1 MYLVNMDNKNSG
13 RSKNKIS
20 NYFVKNNTTSNVK
33 QKEDDDKNNS
43 ETKVKNML
51 QESPNKSGD
60 DLSNTKKRKMSPQI
74 PHDDKKHLKL
84 DIEDKENCLQDFL
97 LDDDLDSFLCE
108 EDWAPQDTLNLST
121 TQRCVILHVNTNGN
135 TKCIHL
141 QSTTNSSDKAWCTL
155 SFPWTQLAL
164 QPGDIISIKA
174 LNDNNKWIVNATNG
188 LLVTDPDS
196 LVSGTS
202 VVGGLFCARKGVLS
216 EIYKGIDSESKIMT
230 IGSLVHELYQ
240 SCIQNTKVD
249 DEFVRNVWKGIMQ
262 KSSTIQMLYRSQ
274 LTSEEING
282 EIDKFVPK
290 IVEVMSKKPVEVLDI
305 EENLWVPSLGLKGKI
320 DVTCKVTLH
329 KRVPLELKTGRASFS
344 PEHKGQVILYVMMLQ
359 ELGVDV
365 DKGLLLYLREGV
377 VKDVKPSW
385 NEQRDLIMLR
395 NEINLYTSQKN
406 VRNYIKNNCGRL
418 TDLTRLSIDLPE
430 PINHRACETCP
441 YLTLCSAYLQPKT
454 LPDTHNLTLLSQ
466 PALEHLTQK
475 HLQYFFTW
483 CKLLYLEDCMD
494 ESTNKQL
501 WIKSVEHRELTRGC
515 VGGLKI
521 DGKVVQHEGS
531 FLHCFGRGKQIHTNI
546 TPGDY
551 VIVSTPKR
559 CNVAAGFIQTLNPTK
574 IFVQLYK
581 NLSNLYKTSEEF
593 CLDLYSSNTQLTFN
607 TTNLGNLLDD
617 TEHAGKLRRLII
629 DLEAPKYDTVLSST
643 IKQKAADTLKHLNT
657 LQQRAVLKV
666 LTTQDY
672 LLIQGMPGTGKTQ
685 TVVALIKLLVSLDK
699 TVLITSHT
707 HSAVDNVLVKL
718 HEAGVDFLRLGT
730 SKRINPKIQSKSEES
745 LTSKCTT
752 VEQLVEVYNSAKV
765 VGVTCLGSSH
775 PVLAQKRFDLCIVDE
790 STQVLQCTILRP
802 LFSADKFV
810 LIGDPEQLPPVVRSK
825 DAKSLGFDKS
835 LFEQLCT
842 SNPDN
847 KVLLTIQY
855 RMNSIITAL
864 ANKFTYNG
872 LLKCANEQVGS
883 RTITINKSLARDE
896 FSSEKW
902 LYDVIS
908 DDLKDSVKFVDT
920 GETFTKCGERILSCK
935 DDLEE
940 ATTDDDKVETC
951 ANICE
956 ANIVVCIVNA
966 LIKVSINNSLIKTP
980 Y

>member
-1 MYLVNMDNKNSG
+1 MS
-13 RSKNKIS
+13 
-20 NYFVKNNTTSNVK
+20 
-33 QKEDDDKNNS
+33 
-43 ETKVKNML
+43 L
-51 QESPNKSGD
+51 QV
-60 DLSNTKKRKMSPQI
+60 

-84 DIEDKENCLQDFL
+84 DIQDKENCLQDFL
-97 LDDDLDSFLCE
+97 LDDDFDSILCNA
-108 EDWAPQDTLNLST
+108 DWVPQDTLNLST
-121 TQRCVILHVNTNGN
+121 IQRCVILHVNTSGN

-141 QSTTNSSDKAWCTL
+141 QSSKNYSSEKSWCTV
-155 SFPWTQLAL
+155 SFPWSQLSL
-164 QPGDIISIKA
+164 QRGDYISIRA
-174 LNDNNKWIVNATNG
+174 LYNNNKWIVNATYG
-188 LLVTDPDS
+188 IIVTENYSIISKKS
-196 LVSGTS
+196 LWEY
-202 VVGGLFCARKGVLS
+202 KGSLS
-216 EIYKGIDSESKIMT
+216 EMYKRIDNGSKIMT
-230 IGSLVHELYQ
+230 IKSLVHELYQ

-249 DEFVRNVWKGIMQ
+249 DEFVRNLWKGIMQ

-290 IVEVMSKKPVEVLDI
+290 IVEVMSKKPVEVMDI

-329 KRVPLELKTGRASFS
+329 KRVPLELKVGRPSFS
-344 PEHKGQVILYVMMLQ
+344 PEHKSQVILYVMMLQ

-377 VKDVKPSW
+377 VKDVKPTW

-395 NEINLYTSQKN
+395 NEKNLHTSQKN
-406 VRNYIKNNCGRL
+406 IRKYIKDKSGHL
-418 TDLTRLSIDLPE
+418 TDLPE
-430 PINHRACETCP
+430 ST
-441 YLTLCSAYLQPKT
+441 YVQPNNFKQI
-454 LPDTHNLTLLSQ
+454 SQ
-466 PALEHLTQK
+466 QALEHLTQK
-475 HLQYFFTW
+475 HLDYFFTW
-483 CKLLYLEDCMD
+483 CKLLYLENCMD
-494 ESTNKQL
+494 DSGLTAR
-501 WIKSVEHRELTRGC
+501 SVEYCELTGIC
-515 VGGLKI
+515 ASGLKI
-521 DGKVVQHEGS
+521 EGEVVQHEGS
-531 FLHCFGRGKQIHTNI
+531 FLHCFGRNKQMHTNF

-551 VIVSTPKR
+551 VMITTQTHHVD
-559 CNVAAGFIQTLNPTK
+559 AGFIQSLTPNKIFITLSKNVSVLFESCLFNVDLHTSLQMLTLNSA
-574 IFVQLYK
+574 
-581 NLSNLYKTSEEF
+581 NLA
-593 CLDLYSSNTQLTFN
+593 TFI
-607 TTNLGNLLDD
+607 DD
-617 TEHAGKLRRLII
+617 TEYVGKLRRLII
-629 DLEAPKYDTVLSST
+629 DLEAPKFDAELSST
-643 IKQKAADTLKHLNT
+643 TKQKAADTLKHLNT

-730 SKRINPKIQSKSEES
+730 SKRINPKIQSKSEEC

-752 VEQLVEVYNSAKV
+752 VEQLVKVYNSAKV
-765 VGVTCLGSSH
+765 VGVTCLGSIH

-825 DAKSLGFDKS
+825 DAKALGFDKS
-835 LFEQLCT
+835 LFEQLGA

-872 LLKCANEQVGS
+872 LLKCADEQVSS

-908 DDLKDSVKFVDT
+908 DDLKDSVKFIDT
-920 GETFTKCGERILSCK
+920 SETWSKYY
-935 DDLEE
+935 DDLV
-940 ATTDDDKVETC
+940 DLGLVLKDKNIVNPC
-951 ANICE
+951 VNICE
-956 ANIVVCIVNA
+956 AKIAVCIVNA
-966 LIKVSINNSLIKTP
+966 LLKVGITADQIGIISTYRIQVQLIQKLIQQNSTSSSSIEIGTVEQFQGRDKDIIIYSCALSFAHVFMRRPSSREILNDKGRLTAALTRANCKLIMIGDGQTVWNL
-980 Y
+980 